1 MPLKR
6 LSWSVSFLAAR
17 PKRNSF
23 PISSFAQRSSANW
36 RFWGEALKRL
46 RRDDAD
52 TAARVPGL
60 ERIVG
65 LRNVLAH
72 EYGDINYEILWLAT
86 TTEIPGLITILN
98 EPVDEARDATGL

>member
-1 MPLKR
+1 M
-6 LSWSVSFLAAR
+6 
-17 PKRNSF
+17 
-23 PISSFAQRSSANW
+23 
-36 RFWGEALKRL
+36 
-46 RRDDAD
+46 
-52 TAARVPGL
+52 PGL

-98 EPVDEARDATGL
+98 ELVDEARDATGL